1 MIRPST
7 GHGPEPVASIQ
18 RNKPLTSALAPP
30 RHPLLRLWLVGTLGL
45 VMTMA
50 GAAFWWEKQLPGKL
64 RDAAE
69 AENFEACLRFSE
81 QLAALQWLGQSN
93 PEEQALCRRRMAQ
106 RLWGRGDTAG
116 ALKLQRQLVQSDR
129 GTAKQRQTDRDTL
142 AIWQQ
147 RLRDQALAL
156 FRDGELDAAV
166 ALLSPLEG
174 QASGRGGGLS
184 DTLRE
189 TWNRNRVDYVRV
201 QELIQAER
209 WWEALDNL
217 NRLDHPWWQA
227 HAAPAQEK
235 VLAAIER
242 LRETQEHHQHGESSP
257 DVIGGAL
264 LDGEVQRH
272 LQDGLEPWD
281 AFEQACASLGGA
293 VAEDG
298 PESFC
303 QRQQPGGS

>member
-1 MIRPST
+1 MARTRCLHTTQQPPDIRL
-7 GHGPEPVASIQ
+7 GAAS
-18 RNKPLTSALAPP
+18 PPAAAP
-30 RHPLLRLWLVGTLGL
+30 LVGRDPWSGGDHGGCGVL
-45 VMTMA
+45 VGEAT
-50 GAAFWWEKQLPGKL
+50 PGKRVTPPKQKTSKPACVSASNWRPRNGWDRATL
-64 RDAAE
+64 KSRLCAASDG
-69 AENFEACLRFSE
+69 AT
-81 QLAALQWLGQSN
+81 AL
-93 PEEQALCRRRMAQ
+93 
-106 RLWGRGDTAG
+106 GRGDTAA

-129 GTAKQRQTDRDTL
+129 GTARQRQTDRDTL

-174 QASGRGGGLS
+174 KPRPRGRAERHPPGNLEPQPRGLCAGAG
-184 DTLRE
+184 
-189 TWNRNRVDYVRV
+189 
-201 QELIQAER
+201 LIQAER

-281 AFEQACASLGGA
+281 AFERACASLGGA